1 MREEGLL
8 KKLVAAHGVSGF
20 EKNVRKIIEEEA
32 APYAD
37 EMTVDAI
44 GNLIVLKKGTDG
56 ENKKKLMFAAHM
68 DEIGFMVKKIEADG
82 RLKVCNMG
90 WNWAGS
96 AYNERVEFQ
105 NGVNGVVG
113 CEGWIEDAK
122 NDVGKLF
129 IDIGATSAE
138 DANSKARKPITNI
151 TASKRKKDRWRRS
164 RRSIMICA
172 PFHFLQQTRCL
183 MGNIRKLACSQHF
196 AQRYRLV
203 LFFLLHGADADEQ
216 RIHAQIWLT
225 QLFRA
230 GLHLPQRPFI
240 VPILPAHLPVLHVIQ
255 CFAVSIFQ
263 GQLIKE
269 GLSSYHLT
277 QPQVTADAR
286 LDPLPVLP
294 VFILYLRPSFLK
306 RMPSSCSPCAKA
318 WMPLSSRSR
327 EAVLAFF
334 CTSASSCVLESTC
347 PPRTCV
353 ESSPNI
359 LASWIRINTMR
370 KSKTMLPNSGYSDCS
385 RSPD

>member
-129 IDIGATSAE
+129 TGEYFDGQWTFYQHHRVGAKVT
-138 DANSKARKPITNI
+138 RKIL
-151 TASKRKKDRWRRS
+151 RR
-164 RRSIMICA
+164 
-172 PFHFLQQTRCL
+172 L
-183 MGNIRKLACSQHF
+183 HF
-196 AQRYRLV
+196 AQEDIDLLCHLVNHHMRFHFMMTDRGIRRFKALDEYPRLIAMARAD
-203 LFFLLHGADADEQ
+203 LQAREGSYTSFNHNMKYLDRAETPEQMLEPLLNGNEIMSETRLAPGPMVGVIRDALLQ
-216 RIHAQIWLT
+216 AQIT
-225 QLFRA
+225 
-230 GLHLPQRPFI
+230 G
-240 VPILPAHLPVLHVIQ
+240 
-255 CFAVSIFQ
+255 
-263 GQLIKE
+263 E
-269 GLSSYHLT
+269 
-277 QPQVTADAR
+277 VTD
-286 LDPLPVLP
+286 
-294 VFILYLRPSFLK
+294 
-306 RMPSSCSPCAKA
+306 
-318 WMPLSSRSR
+318 
-327 EAVLAFF
+327 
-334 CTSASSCVLESTC
+334 LESAVAFV
-347 PPRTCV
+347 R
-353 ESSPNI
+353 EY
-359 LASWIRINTMR
+359 AR
-370 KSKTMLPNSGYSDCS
+370 KSVG
-385 RSPD
+385 